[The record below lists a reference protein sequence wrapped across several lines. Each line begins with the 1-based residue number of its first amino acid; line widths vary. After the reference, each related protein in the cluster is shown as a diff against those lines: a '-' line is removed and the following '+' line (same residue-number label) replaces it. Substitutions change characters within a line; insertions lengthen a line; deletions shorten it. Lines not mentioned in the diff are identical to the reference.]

1 MRSLRRGLLQW
12 TLGALAFGSI
22 VLVLVAYVFVLDEMN
37 EVLDDNLREV
47 AAAVGRYH
55 AEGQAFPAIS
65 QATQPRMRAPDQ
77 SDLVTR
83 VWRRDGQPVSV
94 PDSAFAFQFRPE
106 AGSRRATLDGVEWR
120 TCTVIEGDFVVL
132 AAQRTA
138 ARQEMAVEAASK
150 LLLPLLVLA
159 LMIAGLLVLALRRGL
174 HPLHEATAQ
183 IAQRNALTLEPIEG
197 AEMPRELQP
206 LVGAFNGLMDRLAAA
221 FALQQRFV
229 ADAAHELRSPVTALR
244 LQIGLL
250 EHTHDAQ
257 SRAAAFHDA
266 REGIDRLQR
275 MVEQLLQLSRAEP
288 GGDDDIGMQQVDL
301 DQLVRDTVSEHAAA
315 ASLRKIDLGAA
326 AASKTSVLA
335 DPYELQVLLN
345 NLVRNALH
353 YSPGGSK
360 VDVSTAIVD
369 GAPVLLVTDN
379 GPGIPHAERARAF
392 DRFFRGEGLHVR
404 EGDPAGSGLGLAI
417 VKSIAERHGATVSL
431 HEGPQHTG
439 LEVRVRFG
447 APTRH
452 DRSAAKPE

>member
-37 EVLDDNLREV
+37 EVLDENLREV

-55 AEGQAFPAIS
+55 AEGQALPAIA
-65 QATQPRMRAPDQ
+65 QAAQPRTRAPDQ

-83 VWRRDGQPVSV
+83 VWRRDGQPVGV
-94 PDSAFAFQFRPE
+94 PDGALAFQFHPE
-106 AGSRRATLDGVEWR
+106 AGARRATLEGVEWR
-120 TCTVIEGDFVVL
+120 TCTVVEGNFVVL

-150 LLLPLLVLA
+150 LLLPLLLLA

-183 IAQRNALTLEPIEG
+183 IAQRNALTLEPIAG
-197 AEMPRELQP
+197 TEMPRELQP
-206 LVGAFNGLMDRLAAA
+206 LVRAFNGLMDRLGAA

-250 EHTHDAQ
+250 EHTHDTQ
-257 SRAAAFHDA
+257 SRAAAFRDA

-288 GGDDDIGMQQVDL
+288 RGGNPDREEVDL

-315 ASLRKIDLGAA
+315 ASLLKIDLGAVA
-326 AASKTSVLA
+326 MSKTSVLA
-335 DPYELQVLLN
+335 NPHELRALLN
-345 NLVRNALH
+345 NLVQNALH
-353 YSPGGSK
+353 YSPGGST
-360 VDVSTAIVD
+360 VDVSSAIVN
-369 GAPVLLVTDN
+369 GAAVLSVTDN
-379 GPGIPHAERARAF
+379 GPGIPLAERSRAF
-392 DRFFRGEGLHVR
+392 DRFFRGAGPHVR

-431 HEGPQHTG
+431 HEGPQQTG
-439 LEVRVRFG
+439 LEVRVWFG
-447 APTRH
+447 APTGH
-452 DRSAAKPE
+452 DNSAAPSD

>member
-1 MRSLRRGLLQW
+1 LRSLRRGLLQW

-37 EVLDDNLREV
+37 EVLDANLREV
-47 AAAVGRYH
+47 AASVARYQSDARTAPVMPGTAQH
-55 AEGQAFPAIS
+55 RQ
-65 QATQPRMRAPDQ
+65 RVPDQ
-77 SDLVTR
+77 ADLVTR
-83 VWRRDGQPVSV
+83 VWRRDGQPLNV
-94 PDSAFAFQFRPE
+94 PDSAFAFNFLPVAGARPV
-106 AGSRRATLDGVEWR
+106 TLDGVEWR
-120 TCTVIEGDFVVL
+120 TYTIVDTEFVVM

-150 LLLPLLVLA
+150 LLVPLLVLA
-159 LMIAGLLVLALRRGL
+159 LMIGGLLAVALRRGL

-183 IAQRNALTLEPIEG
+183 ITQRSAFTLEPIEG

-221 FALQQRFV
+221 FAVQRRFV

-257 SRAAAFHDA
+257 SRAAAFQDA

-275 MVEQLLQLSRAEP
+275 LVEQLLQLSRAEP
-288 GGDDDIGMQQVDL
+288 GEGDTSVQQVDL
-301 DQLVRDTVSEHAAA
+301 DQLVRYTVSDHALAAA
-315 ASLRKIDLGAA
+315 RRQIDLGAGP
-326 AASKTSVLA
+326 ASKASVLA
-335 DPYELQVLLN
+335 DPYQLQILLN

-353 YSPGGSK
+353 YSPAGSK
-360 VDVSTAIVD
+360 VDVSAVVLD
-369 GAPVLLVTDN
+369 GLPAVQVIDN
-379 GPGIPHAERARAF
+379 GPGIAPAERERVF
-392 DRFFRGEGLHVR
+392 DRFFRGEGDHVR

-417 VKSIAERHGATVSL
+417 VKAMAERNGATVSL
-431 HEGPQHTG
+431 HDGPDRMG

-447 APTRH
+447 G
-452 DRSAAKPE
+452 AAKTDYSIAAEPE